1 LGIPCISTDCS
12 GGGPAELIKS
22 GENGILTEMDNWKM
36 LKDNLQKIM
45 DNVEFARKLGENGA
59 KIKEKLNPDLIN
71 GEWERFF
78 QRIMGEH

>member
-1 LGIPCISTDCS
+1 
-12 GGGPAELIKS
+12 
-22 GENGILTEMDNWKM
+22 MDNWKM